1 VEASTGLP
9 GSDMREA
16 YFPLVLS
23 HFLLALCWDSFGVL
37 PRAVTD
43 FLPSD
48 ILVLECP
55 PKLKIL
61 STKKLSLLVLELI
74 AESLPSLTGLCRIYS
89 PPLSCSVGTTQTP
102 FSFAPHKRGY
112 GS

>member
-1 VEASTGLP
+1 MP
-9 GSDMREA
+9 EA

-23 HFLLALCWDSFGVL
+23 HFLLALFSDSFGVL
-37 PRAVTD
+37 PSAVTD

-61 STKKLSLLVLELI
+61 SKIKLSSLVLELI
-74 AESLPSLTGLCRIYS
+74 AESIPPLTGLTGSRL
-89 PPLSCSVGTTQTP
+89 PPLFPLPIIRRLRQLPHGRRPVGLL
-102 FSFAPHKRGY
+102 
-112 GS
+112 